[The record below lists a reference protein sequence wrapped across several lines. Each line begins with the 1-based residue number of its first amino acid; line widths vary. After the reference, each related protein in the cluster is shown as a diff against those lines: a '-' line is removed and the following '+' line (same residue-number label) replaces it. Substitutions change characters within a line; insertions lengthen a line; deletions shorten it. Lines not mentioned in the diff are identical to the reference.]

1 MYEGVSR
8 RLAREFSDK
17 IRTGAW
23 PVGERVPTTREL
35 AAAYGVSV
43 NTIQS
48 AFRELQASDLIERR
62 PRLGGFVKSRN
73 VRVIT
78 SPRATTI
85 GVVIHH
91 AGHGDASGTW
101 ADRIIRGCSR
111 ELASAGFHVALF
123 TFDDQDP
130 DALARLLA
138 KIDEAGE
145 TLGGVLYFTNVA
157 IPTLPRE
164 LDKRNIGWVTINPA
178 REHAV
183 QNFVSQD
190 ASRAGRLI
198 ARCAARMGVQRVMFL
213 GDRFHGGRSTPELY
227 LGFMR
232 AWLDRGRRS
241 RDVDVLHTDV
251 VDEMTGFEVVQRYL
265 RTDPR
270 PDLIVGS
277 GDYIAIGAARAMR
290 EAGIEVGRD
299 VYVLGATG
307 LELAEFAHPSL
318 TVSAVPMEAL
328 GREAARMLLEMA
340 REGVRRLVG
349 RYLQAKLIARES
361 WPIPADVLEEE
372 IHSIAE
378 EDKA

>member
-8 RLAREFSDK
+8 KLAREFSDK

-85 GVVIHH
+85 GVIIHL
-91 AGHGDASGTW
+91 AGHGESMGTW

-130 DALARLLA
+130 DALKKLLA
-138 KIDEAGE
+138 KLEEVGE
-145 TLGGVLYFTNVA
+145 TLGGVLYFTNVNMLA
-157 IPTLPRE
+157 LPRE
-164 LDKRNIGWVTINPA
+164 LDRRNIGWVTVNPS
-178 REHAV
+178 RDHAT
-183 QNFVSQD
+183 QNFVAQD
-190 ASRAGRLI
+190 ALHAGRLI
-198 ARCAARMGVQRVMFL
+198 ARCAVRMGIGRVLFL
-213 GDRFHGGRSTPELY
+213 GDRMGVGRSTGDLY
-227 LGFMR
+227 LGFSQG
-232 AWLDRGRRS
+232 WLESGKRS
-241 RDVDVLHTDV
+241 RDVDFVYSG
-251 VDEMTGFEVVQRYL
+251 VDEAQGYESTKQYL
-265 RTDPR
+265 ATETR
-270 PDLIVGS
+270 PDLVLAT
-277 GDYIAIGAARAMR
+277 GDYIAIGAQRALR
-290 EAGIEVGRD
+290 EAGIEVGRE

-307 LELAEFAHPSL
+307 LELAEFSNPPL
-318 TVSAVPMEAL
+318 TVSTVPMEKM
-328 GREAARMLLEMA
+328 GEEAARMLLEMA
-340 REGVRRLVG
+340 REGVRRLTG
-349 RYLQAKLIARES
+349 SYIPARLIVRES
-361 WPIPADVLEEE
+361 WPIPASIIEEE
-372 IHSIAE
+372 EKAIAE
-378 EDKA
+378 EAKT